1 MIKKIIV
8 LILKLSPSS
17 KRWFWKKWYNIFA
30 KRARNPELKLMN
42 YGYDSPNMELRLD
55 KEDEA
60 ERFSIQLYHYVAS
73 HTVIKNK
80 NVLEIGSGR
89 GGGAA
94 YIAKYLQPEFV
105 TGIDISEDAISL
117 CHDLYSLTNLNFV
130 IGDSE
135 NIPLSDNTY
144 DIVINVESSHCYG
157 DMEKFLSEVYR
168 VLKPDGSFLFC
179 DFRTLEGI
187 DELNEQFSKS
197 NLKFLNRVDI
207 TENVIEGLNR
217 LSEYRESHIQKSVPF
232 LIRSLF
238 KTYAG
243 IKGTEIYNSFIT
255 GKMIYSFALLKK

>member
-42 YGYDSPNMELRLD
+42 YGYDSPYMELRLD
-55 KEDEA
+55 KEDEV

-117 CHDLYSLTNLNFV
+117 CHGLYSLTNLNFV

-207 TENVIEGLNR
+207 TENVIEGLNK

-232 LIRSLF
+232 LIRRLF

-243 IKGTEIYNSFIT
+243 IKGTEIYNSFIK
-255 GKMIYSFALLKK
+255 GKMIYLFALLKK

>member
-30 KRARNPELKLMN
+30 KKARNPELKLMN
-42 YGYDSPNMELRLD
+42 YGYDSPNMELRLG
-55 KEDEA
+55 KEDEV

-73 HTVIKNK
+73 YTVIKDK

-135 NIPLSDNTY
+135 NIPLSDNIY

-168 VLKPDGSFLFC
+168 VLKPGGSFLFC
-179 DFRTLEGI
+179 DFRNLEGI

-197 NLKFLNRVDI
+197 KLKFLNRVDI
-207 TENVIEGLNR
+207 TENVIEGLNK

-255 GKMIYSFALLKK
+255 GKMIYFFALLKK

>member
-1 MIKKIIV
+1 MGRNLEITEKLQSYIDNFS
-8 LILKLSPSS
+8 LKLNSVQQEIINYNNTLGDIKRMQVATSQCHFLHLIIKIS
-17 KRWFWKKWYNIFA
+17 KI
-30 KRARNPELKLMN
+30 
-42 YGYDSPNMELRLD
+42 
-55 KEDEA
+55 
-60 ERFSIQLYHYVAS
+60 
-73 HTVIKNK
+73 K

-232 LIRSLF
+232 LIQSLF